1 MIIRQA
7 LIEEVDRIMEIE
19 ASGIRHPWSRELI
32 TSLITSDKKVALV
45 AVDDNDIPQG
55 YIGASYLFEEA
66 EIGNIC
72 VMPEIRGQGLGQL
85 LMEAVDSFMKEH
97 QVEKIFLEV
106 ESDNTPAIKLYEKNN
121 YAKYNARSD
130 YYGQGLDALLYVKN
144 LIGKS

>member
-7 LIEEVDRIMEIE
+7 FVEDVDRICEIE
-19 ASGIRHPWSRELI
+19 RSGIRHPWSRELI
-32 TSLITSDKKVALV
+32 ESLITSDKKVALV

-55 YIGASYLFEEA
+55 YIGASFLFEEA

-72 VMPEIRGQGLGQL
+72 VMPEMRGQGAGQM
-85 LMEAVDSFMKEH
+85 LMEVLDSFMKDH

-106 ESDNTPAIKLYEKNN
+106 ESDNTPAIKLYEKNG
-121 YAKYNARSD
+121 YTKYNARSN

-144 LIGKS
+144 LI